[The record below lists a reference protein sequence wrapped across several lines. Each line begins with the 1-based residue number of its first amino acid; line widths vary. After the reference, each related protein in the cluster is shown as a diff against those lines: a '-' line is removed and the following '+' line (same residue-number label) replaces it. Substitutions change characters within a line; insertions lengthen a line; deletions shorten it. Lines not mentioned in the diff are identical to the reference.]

1 MAPFVV
7 KLENSNKMNGGINVE
22 KEPANELKRSL
33 GFWSA
38 LSIVIGTIIGSGI
51 FFKQGS
57 VLDSAG
63 SSTMALVAW
72 VLGGVIT
79 LTGGLTIAEIGA
91 QMPYTGG
98 LYVYIEELYGRLMG
112 FMAGWMQVI
121 VYGPAIIAAVAGFMS
136 ILMANFFGL
145 SAAWRI
151 PLAVITIVL
160 IALMNMLEN
169 KVGAAFAVITTA
181 GKLIPIAA
189 IIIFGMLFGHQHAL
203 GQTLTEV
210 QQSAGNFGVAVLAT
224 LFGYDGWILIANL
237 GGEMKNPQ
245 KLLPKVI
252 ILGITAVLVIY
263 TLITYGVFRFLSV
276 SQIHR
281 LGENATAYLAT
292 SAFGQVGGKL
302 LSLGI
307 IISMM
312 GTLNG
317 KMMTFPRIVYAMA
330 KRRDLP
336 FSRFLA
342 YVTPKSRV
350 PVNATIF
357 ILVLATVMMCF
368 FDPDHLSDLCVFTVY
383 IFYTMAFVGIFVL
396 RHRQPDPAKRP
407 FSVPLYP
414 VIPLVALLGGL
425 FVLISEVFNDPAGV
439 LLFIGIVVVGLP
451 IWALVKWLDK
461 LRVNHN
467 EQFKD

>member
-1 MAPFVV
+1 MQQ
-7 KLENSNKMNGGINVE
+7 
-22 KEPANELKRSL
+22 EPANELKRSL

-63 SSTMALVAW
+63 SSTNALIAW

-169 KVGAAFAVITTA
+169 KVGAAFAIVTTA
-181 GKLIPIAA
+181 GKLIPIAV
-189 IIIFGMLFGHQHAL
+189 IIIFGIFFGHEHAL
-203 GQTLTEV
+203 GQMISQV
-210 QQSAGNFGVAVLAT
+210 HQSAGNFGVAVLAT

-237 GGEMKNPQ
+237 GGEMKDPQ

-263 TLITYGVFRFLSV
+263 TLITYGVFRFLSAD
-276 SQIHR
+276 QIDR
-281 LGENATAYLAT
+281 LGENTTAYLAT
-292 SAFGQVGGKL
+292 AAFGKIGGKL

-350 PVNATIF
+350 PVAATAF

-383 IFYTMAFVGIFVL
+383 IFYTLAFVGIFVL
-396 RHRQPDPAKRP
+396 RHRQPDPANRP

-414 VIPLVALLGGL
+414 LIPLIALLGGL
-425 FVLISEVFNDPAGV
+425 FVLVSEVINDPQGV
-439 LLFIGIVVVGLP
+439 ILFVGIVIVGLP
-451 IWALVKWLDK
+451 IWGLVKWLDR
-461 LRVNHN
+461 LRIRHD
-467 EQFKD
+467 EQFKK